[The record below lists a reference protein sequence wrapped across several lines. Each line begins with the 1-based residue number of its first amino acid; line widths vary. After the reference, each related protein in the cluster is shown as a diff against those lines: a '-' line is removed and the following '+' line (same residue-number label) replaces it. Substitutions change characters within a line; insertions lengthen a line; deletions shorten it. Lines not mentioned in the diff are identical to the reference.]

1 MKYDWKKAEKT
12 IYAPNTKPSIV
23 DVPTSSFIL
32 IKGFGNP
39 NSEAFQKR
47 VEALY
52 SLSYAMRMSP
62 KKGIA
67 IPGYYEYT
75 VYPLEGFWDLTEKG
89 RTSATLWKDELLY
102 TLMIKQPPFVTRE
115 VFEQFK
121 RMVKENKKNLLIE
134 EVNFLEITEGLSVQM
149 LHIGSYDDENK
160 SFKLMQDFIK
170 EHNYEIKTLVHK
182 EIYLSDPRKTEP
194 QKLRTILRYHI
205 KSKD

>member
-62 KKGIA
+62 K
-67 IPGYYEYT
+67 
-75 VYPLEGFWDLTEKG
+75 
-89 RTSATLWKDELLY
+89 
-102 TLMIKQPPFVTRE
+102 
-115 VFEQFK
+115 
-121 RMVKENKKNLLIE
+121 N
-134 EVNFLEITEGLSVQM
+134 VNV
-149 LHIGSYDDENK
+149 N
-160 SFKLMQDFIK
+160 
-170 EHNYEIKTLVHK
+170 
-182 EIYLSDPRKTEP
+182 
-194 QKLRTILRYHI
+194 
-205 KSKD
+205 